1 MKLQLKESQ
10 NIEFKEIWKDEYLK
24 QICGFANSNGGTL
37 FIEVDDNS
45 NIVGVSNAKKL
56 LEDLP
61 NKTNDILGIIP
72 DVLLEKFE
80 EKEIIKVVVQS
91 QTNPINYKAYY
102 YKRSGAT
109 NQLLKG
115 SELSGFLLKH
125 YGKTWDSVEMPHSTI
140 DDLDPITFELFKEKA
155 LKSKRI
161 DKNDIPKD
169 YKELLDKLRLIEN
182 GHIKRAA
189 LLLFGKAHKISTSG
203 AYIKIGYFS
212 SPSDIL
218 YQDVIEGN
226 LFNQVEKTVDL
237 LFTKYLKALISYV
250 GVSRVENFDY
260 DENALREAI
269 HNAIVHKD
277 YSSGIP
283 IQIGV
288 FQDKLYIYNSAI
300 LPHNWDI
307 DKLLSSHRSEPH
319 NPDIAN
325 AFFKAGYIESWGRG
339 IDTIV
344 ENSKKYS
351 GKTPTISITSGF
363 DIVFYAKEHK
373 DLSPQVGTKLGLSQ
387 DLVEILIKCQEP
399 KAISELMEFSKRT
412 NRTKYRDSVLKPLI
426 EAFYLEPT
434 IPDKPTSSKQ
444 KYRLTELGKNILLEL
459 GKLK

>member
-1 MKLQLKESQ
+1 MKLQIKESQ

-24 QICGFANSNGGTL
+24 QICGFANSNDGTI
-37 FIEVDDNS
+37 FIGVDDNS

-61 NKTNDILGIIP
+61 NKINDILGIIP
-72 DVLLEKFE
+72 DVFLEKFE
-80 EKEIIKVVVQS
+80 EKEIIKIVVPY
-91 QTNPINYKAYY
+91 QTNPINYKGYY

-115 SELSGFLLKH
+115 SELNSFLLKH
-125 YGKTWDSVEMPHSTI
+125 YGKTWDSVEMPYSTI
-140 DDLDPITFELFKEKA
+140 DDLDPSTFELFKEKA
-155 LKSKRI
+155 LNSKRI

-189 LLLFGKAHKISTSG
+189 LLLFGKANKIPTSG

-212 SPSDIL
+212 SPSNIL

-237 LFTKYLKALISYV
+237 LFTKYLKAIISYV

-277 YSSGIP
+277 YSSGTP

-288 FQDKLYIYNSAI
+288 F
-300 LPHNWDI
+300 
-307 DKLLSSHRSEPH
+307 
-319 NPDIAN
+319 
-325 AFFKAGYIESWGRG
+325 
-339 IDTIV
+339 
-344 ENSKKYS
+344 
-351 GKTPTISITSGF
+351 
-363 DIVFYAKEHK
+363 
-373 DLSPQVGTKLGLSQ
+373 
-387 DLVEILIKCQEP
+387 
-399 KAISELMEFSKRT
+399 
-412 NRTKYRDSVLKPLI
+412 
-426 EAFYLEPT
+426 
-434 IPDKPTSSKQ
+434 
-444 KYRLTELGKNILLEL
+444 
-459 GKLK
+459 